1 MADLGINFNQ
11 LRTAVEWSNKQFER
25 PRENRIKAIREF
37 VGFHYADEGSDRR
50 VPTNMIELAV
60 TIYSRQLMAQTPRAM
75 ISTPITSLKPFARNM
90 EINLN
95 KVPIEIGLEKT
106 MQNAVIEALFGIGC
120 VKVGIASTGKF
131 HMGHDIGESFVDLVT
146 LDDYFCDMSA
156 KSRQTMQFEG
166 NDYWLP
172 VESARAL
179 FNKNMDPD
187 DHTVQ
192 GAEGEDRAE
201 GVSSEEGAD
210 LYKEKVWLRDV
221 WLQDSNKLV
230 TYGVKSNEIFSIV
243 DWDGPEGSPY
253 HILSFSDV
261 PGNIMPLAPVAL
273 WTDLH
278 DLGNNLFRKLAN
290 QAEAKKKVAAFAGG
304 NDDDVDRLKA
314 AKDGEGIT
322 YAGQKPEEI
331 SVGGIDSPTLAFYL
345 QTKDLFSYFA
355 GNLDALGGLSP
366 MSDTVGQDKL
376 MTDAA
381 GARIA
386 HMQSETVGFAK
397 RIFNALAW
405 YEWTDPVRKRT
416 LDKPVEGTEVVLRV
430 NWTPET
436 REGDFLDYNI
446 DIDVYSMQD
455 NSPAVKLQKL
465 GSIMQQYVLPL
476 MPILEA
482 QGAQIDAQRLIDM
495 VSEYSN
501 MPELNEIIR
510 FADGPMPEQAPRG
523 NPQPATMPSNTTRT
537 YDRVVRPGATR
548 SGKDDVMSRIL
559 MGSGVQSAEA
569 GNLTQGVG

>member
-1 MADLGINFNQ
+1 MANLGVDFKQ
-11 LRTAVEWSNKQFER
+11 LRNAVEWSNKQFER
-25 PRENRIKAIREF
+25 PRQNRINAIKEF
-37 VGFHYADEGSDRR
+37 VGFHYAEEGSARR
-50 VPTNMIELAV
+50 VPTNMMELAV
-60 TIYSRQLMAQTPRAM
+60 TIYTRQLMARSPRAM
-75 ISTPITSLKPFARNM
+75 VNTPTLSLKPFARNM

-95 KVPIEIGLEKT
+95 KVPEEIHLEKT
-106 MQNAVIEALFGIGC
+106 LQQAVMEALFGIGC

-172 VESARAL
+172 VESAREL
-179 FNKNMDPD
+179 FNEKMEPD
-187 DHTVQ
+187 DHTIQ
-192 GAEGEDRAE
+192 GSEGEDRAE

-210 LYKEKVWLRDV
+210 LYKDKVWLRDV

-230 TYGVKSNEIFSIV
+230 TYGVKTDKVYNII
-243 DWDGPEGSPY
+243 DWDGPKGSPY
-253 HILSFSDV
+253 HILGFSDV
-261 PGNIMPLAPVAL
+261 PGNIMPLAPAAL

-278 DLGNNLFRKLAN
+278 DLGNTLFRKLAN
-290 QAEAKKKVAAFAGG
+290 QAEAKKSVAAFPGG
-304 NDDDVDRLKA
+304 NDEDVDRLQKA
-314 AKDGEGIT
+314 SDGDGIQ
-322 YAGQKPEEI
+322 YNGQKPEEI
-331 SVGGIDSPTLAFYL
+331 RVGGIDAPTLAFYL

-386 HMQSETVGFAK
+386 HMQDETVSFAK
-397 RIFNALAW
+397 GVFKALAW

-416 LDKPVEGTEVVLRV
+416 LDKPVEGTEVVLKLE
-430 NWTPET
+430 WTPET
-436 REGDFLDYNI
+436 RDGDFLDYNI

-455 NSPAVKLQKL
+455 DSPNVKLQKL
-465 GSIMQQYVLPL
+465 GTIMQQYILPL
-476 MPILEA
+476 LPVLAE
-482 QGAQIDAQRLIDM
+482 QGAQIDAQALVGM
-495 VSEYSN
+495 VSEFSN
-501 MPELNEIIR
+501 MPELKEIIR
-510 FADGPMPEQAPRG
+510 FADGPMPEDAPRG
-523 NPQPATMPSNTTRT
+523 NPQPALASNTTRT

-548 SGKDDVMSRIL
+548 QGKDHVMSQVL
-559 MGSGVQSAEA
+559 MGAGVQDSEA